1 MRCGIFS
8 DVHSNLEALET
19 VIHAFK
25 NERIDRYFFVGDA
38 VGYGPNPHEC
48 IEIIKGLQGV
58 CIAGNHDWAT
68 VEKLDMRYFNPMAK
82 EAIRWTRLKTS
93 REDMAFLDKLELTF
107 IGDELILVHGTRQEP
122 SFFHYLM
129 DEIQAKEMFGIMEKD
144 LAFVGHSHIPGVF
157 IKKKS
162 SIRYLTCGDIQLEP
176 GCRYIVN
183 VGSVGQPRDGNP
195 MASYCVY
202 DTEAGIVSIKRI
214 NYDIESTQK
223 KILQVGLPVF
233 LAARLEAGR

>member
-19 VIHAFK
+19 VVHAFE

-68 VEKLDMRYFNPMAK
+68 VEKIDMRYFNPMAK
-82 EAIRWTRLKTS
+82 EAIRWTRLKAS
-93 REDMAFLDKLELTF
+93 REDMAFLDKLELVF
-107 IGDELILVHGTRQEP
+107 IGDEFIAVHGTRQEP

-129 DEIQAKEMFGIMEKD
+129 DKIQAEEMFELMERN
-144 LAFVGHSHIPGVF
+144 LAFVGHSHLPGVF
-157 IKKKS
+157 IKNKN
-162 SIRYLTCGDIQLEP
+162 SIRYLTCSDIQLEP

-195 MASYCVY
+195 MAVYCVY
-202 DTEAGIVSIKRI
+202 DTETGIVSIKRT
-214 NYDIESTQK
+214 NYDIETTQK
-223 KILQVGLPVF
+223 KIFQVGLPPF
-233 LAARLEAGR
+233 LAARLETGR